1 MIAWSTES
9 NPTPRDLRNDGEA
22 AFLAA
27 FMTQLRNLHECQED
41 ELGGN
46 VMLIEGTPVEKR
58 RNFLL
63 NAAIP
68 FTCGGPRASDCSG

>member
-1 MIAWSTES
+1 MIAWPTEL
-9 NPTPRDLRNDGEA
+9 NPTPRDFRNDGEA
-22 AFLAA
+22 ACLAA
-27 FMTQLRNLHECQED
+27 RLTQFQDLREFQGD
-41 ELGGN
+41 ELGGIA
-46 VMLIEGTPVEKR
+46 MLIEGTPVEKR